1 MKIFDLHC
9 DTIEALKK
17 HNETFDNS
25 TTQFTMKGQENL
37 EKAVQFLAVW
47 LPDHLRG
54 QEAVDFTNGYY
65 EYMTEAV
72 GKVADRA
79 ALVEDMS
86 DLDRILKEGKWAF
99 NRSIES
105 CAALGG
111 KLENVYV
118 FAKLN
123 FKGRDRIFT
132 LYLATMMIPFHVTV
146 ITNFLQMSM
155 YGLVN
160 TLWSLMLPASVS
172 AFGTF
177 LMRQFFVTVPN
188 ELIEAAKI
196 DGCNPFKT
204 FLQICFPMAK
214 PTIATLSIFCF
225 MNVWNDYF
233 TPLIYINDSRKYT
246 LPLGLAS
253 MKGMY
258 STDWPVLMASSVI
271 SVLPVLIAFLFAQDA
286 FVKGVMMT
294 GMKE

>member
-1 MKIFDLHC
+1 MNNKRKQLIVKFVAHLVLLLGAITMLVPFIWMLSSSVKSLGEVFVFPPTLFGEKIVWENYTKISSRFDYL
-9 DTIEALKK
+9 AYFL
-17 HNETFDNS
+17 NS
-25 TTQFTMKGQENL
+25 VKVSAWVVVFQVFTSATAG
-37 EKAVQFLAVW
+37 
-47 LPDHLRG
+47 
-54 QEAVDFTNGYY
+54 
-65 EYMTEAV
+65 
-72 GKVADRA
+72 
-79 ALVEDMS
+79 
-86 DLDRILKEGKWAF
+86 
-99 NRSIES
+99 
-105 CAALGG
+105 
-111 KLENVYV
+111 YV

-146 ITNFLQMSM
+146 ITNFLQMSI

-188 ELIEAAKI
+188 ELIEAAMI

>member
-1 MKIFDLHC
+1 MNNKRKQLIVKIVAHLVLLLGAITMLVPFIWMLSSSVKSLGEVFVFPP
-9 DTIEALKK
+9 TLFGEKIVWENYTKISSRFNYFAYFL
-17 HNETFDNS
+17 NS
-25 TTQFTMKGQENL
+25 VKVSAWVVIFQVFTSATAG
-37 EKAVQFLAVW
+37 
-47 LPDHLRG
+47 
-54 QEAVDFTNGYY
+54 
-65 EYMTEAV
+65 
-72 GKVADRA
+72 
-79 ALVEDMS
+79 
-86 DLDRILKEGKWAF
+86 
-99 NRSIES
+99 
-105 CAALGG
+105 
-111 KLENVYV
+111 YV

-123 FKGRDRIFT
+123 FKGRDKVFT

>member
-1 MKIFDLHC
+1 MNNKRKQLIVKFVAHLVLLLGAITMLVPFIWMLSSSVKSLGEVFVFPPTVFGEKIVWENYTKISRRFDYL
-9 DTIEALKK
+9 AYFL
-17 HNETFDNS
+17 NS
-25 TTQFTMKGQENL
+25 VKVSAWVVVFQVFTSATAG
-37 EKAVQFLAVW
+37 
-47 LPDHLRG
+47 
-54 QEAVDFTNGYY
+54 
-65 EYMTEAV
+65 
-72 GKVADRA
+72 
-79 ALVEDMS
+79 
-86 DLDRILKEGKWAF
+86 
-99 NRSIES
+99 
-105 CAALGG
+105 
-111 KLENVYV
+111 YV

-146 ITNFLQMSM
+146 ITNFLQMSI

>member
-1 MKIFDLHC
+1 MNNKRKQLIVKIVAHLVLLLGAITMLVPFIWMLSSSVKSLGEVFVFPPTLFGEKIVWENYTKISSRFDYL
-9 DTIEALKK
+9 AYFL
-17 HNETFDNS
+17 NS
-25 TTQFTMKGQENL
+25 VKVSAWVVIFQVFTSATAG
-37 EKAVQFLAVW
+37 
-47 LPDHLRG
+47 D
-54 QEAVDFTNGYY
+54 
-65 EYMTEAV
+65 
-72 GKVADRA
+72 
-79 ALVEDMS
+79 
-86 DLDRILKEGKWAF
+86 
-99 NRSIES
+99 
-105 CAALGG
+105 
-111 KLENVYV
+111 V

-123 FKGRDRIFT
+123 VKGRDRIFT

-146 ITNFLQMSM
+146 ITNFLQMSI

>member
-1 MKIFDLHC
+1 MNNKRKQLIVKIVAHLVLLLGAITMLVPFIWMLSSSVKSLGEVFVFPPTLFGEKIVWENYTKISSRFDYL
-9 DTIEALKK
+9 AYFL
-17 HNETFDNS
+17 NS
-25 TTQFTMKGQENL
+25 VKVSAWVVIFQVFTSATAG
-37 EKAVQFLAVW
+37 
-47 LPDHLRG
+47 
-54 QEAVDFTNGYY
+54 
-65 EYMTEAV
+65 
-72 GKVADRA
+72 
-79 ALVEDMS
+79 
-86 DLDRILKEGKWAF
+86 
-99 NRSIES
+99 
-105 CAALGG
+105 
-111 KLENVYV
+111 YV

-146 ITNFLQMSM
+146 ITIFLQMSM

>member
-1 MKIFDLHC
+1 MNNKRKQLIVKIVAHLVLLLGAITMLVPFIWMLSSSVKSLGEVFVFPPTLFGEKIVWENYTKISSRFDYL
-9 DTIEALKK
+9 AYFL
-17 HNETFDNS
+17 NS
-25 TTQFTMKGQENL
+25 VKVSAWVVIFQVFTSATAG
-37 EKAVQFLAVW
+37 
-47 LPDHLRG
+47 
-54 QEAVDFTNGYY
+54 
-65 EYMTEAV
+65 
-72 GKVADRA
+72 
-79 ALVEDMS
+79 
-86 DLDRILKEGKWAF
+86 
-99 NRSIES
+99 
-105 CAALGG
+105 
-111 KLENVYV
+111 YV

-233 TPLIYINDSRKYT
+233 TPLIYVNDSRNYT

>member
-1 MKIFDLHC
+1 MNNKRKQLIVKIVAHLVLLLGAITMLVPFIWMLSSSVKSLGEVFVFPPKLFGEKIVWENY
-9 DTIEALKK
+9 TKISSRFNYFAYFL
-17 HNETFDNS
+17 NS
-25 TTQFTMKGQENL
+25 VKVSAWVVVFQVFTSATAG
-37 EKAVQFLAVW
+37 
-47 LPDHLRG
+47 
-54 QEAVDFTNGYY
+54 
-65 EYMTEAV
+65 
-72 GKVADRA
+72 
-79 ALVEDMS
+79 
-86 DLDRILKEGKWAF
+86 
-99 NRSIES
+99 
-105 CAALGG
+105 
-111 KLENVYV
+111 YV

-146 ITNFLQMSM
+146 ITNFLQMSI

-258 STDWPVLMASSVI
+258 STDWPVLMAASVI

>member
-1 MKIFDLHC
+1 MNNKRKQLIVKIVAHLVLLLGAITMLVPFIWMLSSSVKSLGEVFVFPPTLFGEKIVWENYTKISSRFDYL
-9 DTIEALKK
+9 AYFL
-17 HNETFDNS
+17 NS
-25 TTQFTMKGQENL
+25 VKVSAWVVIFQVFTSATAG
-37 EKAVQFLAVW
+37 
-47 LPDHLRG
+47 
-54 QEAVDFTNGYY
+54 
-65 EYMTEAV
+65 
-72 GKVADRA
+72 
-79 ALVEDMS
+79 
-86 DLDRILKEGKWAF
+86 
-99 NRSIES
+99 
-105 CAALGG
+105 
-111 KLENVYV
+111 YV

-123 FKGRDRIFT
+123 FKGRDIIFT
-132 LYLATMMIPFHVTV
+132 LYLATMMITLHVTV

>member
-1 MKIFDLHC
+1 MNNKRKQLIVKIVAHLILLLGAITMLVPFIWMLSSSVKSLGEVFVFPPKLFGEKIVWENY
-9 DTIEALKK
+9 TKISSRFNYAYFL
-17 HNETFDNS
+17 NS
-25 TTQFTMKGQENL
+25 VKVSAWVVVFQVFTSATAG
-37 EKAVQFLAVW
+37 
-47 LPDHLRG
+47 
-54 QEAVDFTNGYY
+54 
-65 EYMTEAV
+65 
-72 GKVADRA
+72 
-79 ALVEDMS
+79 
-86 DLDRILKEGKWAF
+86 
-99 NRSIES
+99 
-105 CAALGG
+105 
-111 KLENVYV
+111 YV

-146 ITNFLQMSM
+146 ITNFLQMSI

-258 STDWPVLMASSVI
+258 STDWPVLMAASVI

>member
-1 MKIFDLHC
+1 MKAKKMITHIIAHIILLFGALTMLVPFIWMLSSSFKSLSEVFVFPPSLFGEKIVWENYTEISSRFDYFLYFMNSVKVSAWVVVVQVF
-9 DTIEALKK
+9 TSALA
-17 HNETFDNS
+17 
-25 TTQFTMKGQENL
+25 G
-37 EKAVQFLAVW
+37 
-47 LPDHLRG
+47 
-54 QEAVDFTNGYY
+54 
-65 EYMTEAV
+65 
-72 GKVADRA
+72 
-79 ALVEDMS
+79 
-86 DLDRILKEGKWAF
+86 
-99 NRSIES
+99 
-105 CAALGG
+105 
-111 KLENVYV
+111 YV

-123 FKGRDRIFT
+123 FKGRDKIFL

-177 LMRQFFVTVPN
+177 MMRQFFITVPN
-188 ELIEAAKI
+188 ELCEAAKI
-196 DGCNPFKT
+196 DGCNPFTT
-204 FLQICFPMAK
+204 FIRICLPMAK
-214 PTIATLSIFCF
+214 STIATLCIFCF
-225 MNVWNDYF
+225 MGVWNDYF

-271 SVLPVLIAFLFAQDA
+271 SVLPVLIAFLLAQDA
-286 FVKGVMMT
+286 FVKGVMMS

>member
-1 MKIFDLHC
+1 MNNKRKQLIVKIVAHLVLLLGAITMLVPFIWMLSSSVKSLGEVFVFPPKLFGEKIVWENYTKISSRFDYL
-9 DTIEALKK
+9 AYFL
-17 HNETFDNS
+17 NS
-25 TTQFTMKGQENL
+25 VKVSAWVVIFQVFTSATAG
-37 EKAVQFLAVW
+37 
-47 LPDHLRG
+47 
-54 QEAVDFTNGYY
+54 
-65 EYMTEAV
+65 
-72 GKVADRA
+72 
-79 ALVEDMS
+79 
-86 DLDRILKEGKWAF
+86 
-99 NRSIES
+99 
-105 CAALGG
+105 
-111 KLENVYV
+111 YV

-233 TPLIYINDSRKYT
+233 TPLIYVNDSRKYT

>member
-1 MKIFDLHC
+1 MNNKRKQLIVKIVAHLVLLLGAITMLVPFIWMLSSSVKSLGEVFVFPPTLFGEKIVWENYTKISSRFDYL
-9 DTIEALKK
+9 AYFL
-17 HNETFDNS
+17 NS
-25 TTQFTMKGQENL
+25 VKVSAWVVIFQVFTSATAG
-37 EKAVQFLAVW
+37 
-47 LPDHLRG
+47 
-54 QEAVDFTNGYY
+54 
-65 EYMTEAV
+65 
-72 GKVADRA
+72 
-79 ALVEDMS
+79 
-86 DLDRILKEGKWAF
+86 
-99 NRSIES
+99 
-105 CAALGG
+105 
-111 KLENVYV
+111 YV

-146 ITNFLQMSM
+146 ITNLLQMSM

-233 TPLIYINDSRKYT
+233 TPLIYVNDSRKYT

>member
-1 MKIFDLHC
+1 MNNKRKQLIVKIVAHLVLLLGAITMLVPFIWMLSSSVKSLGEVFVFPPTLFGEKIVWENYTKISSRFDYL
-9 DTIEALKK
+9 AYFL
-17 HNETFDNS
+17 NS
-25 TTQFTMKGQENL
+25 VKVSAWVVIFQVFTSATAG
-37 EKAVQFLAVW
+37 
-47 LPDHLRG
+47 
-54 QEAVDFTNGYY
+54 
-65 EYMTEAV
+65 
-72 GKVADRA
+72 
-79 ALVEDMS
+79 
-86 DLDRILKEGKWAF
+86 
-99 NRSIES
+99 
-105 CAALGG
+105 
-111 KLENVYV
+111 YV
-118 FAKLN
+118 FAKQN

-233 TPLIYINDSRKYT
+233 TPLIYVNDSRKYT

>member
-1 MKIFDLHC
+1 MNNKRKQLIVKIVAHLVLLLGAITMLVPFIWMLSSSVKSLGEVFVFPPTLFGEKIVWENYTKISSRFDYL
-9 DTIEALKK
+9 AYFL
-17 HNETFDNS
+17 NS
-25 TTQFTMKGQENL
+25 VKVSAWVVIFQVFTSATAG
-37 EKAVQFLAVW
+37 
-47 LPDHLRG
+47 
-54 QEAVDFTNGYY
+54 
-65 EYMTEAV
+65 
-72 GKVADRA
+72 
-79 ALVEDMS
+79 
-86 DLDRILKEGKWAF
+86 
-99 NRSIES
+99 
-105 CAALGG
+105 
-111 KLENVYV
+111 YV

-271 SVLPVLIAFLFAQDA
+271 SVLPVLVAFLFAQDA